1 MALYKQLPIIDVLC
15 WLSKKLYLNKKQF
28 KNAQVKK
35 ILVIEDSKTM
45 LKLISTILKKEGFEV
60 FEAKNGWEGLEK
72 ANDLLPDLIVSDIIM
87 PGLDGFNL
95 LKQLKKYPL
104 INKIPLIFLSGKD
117 DVLSVD
123 EGISLGAS
131 AFLTKPLDAEKFI
144 QTINKMV

>member
-1 MALYKQLPIIDVLC
+1 
-15 WLSKKLYLNKKQF
+15 
-28 KNAQVKK
+28 VKK
-35 ILVIEDSKTM
+35 ILVIEDSETM
-45 LKLISTILKKEGFEV
+45 LKLISSILKKEGFEV

-72 ANDLLPDLIVSDIIM
+72 ANDLLPDLIISDIIM

-123 EGISLGAS
+123 EGINLGAS
-131 AFLTKPLDAEKFI
+131 AFLTKPLDAETFM
-144 QTINKMV
+144 QTIYKMV

>member
-15 WLSKKLYLNKKQF
+15 WLLKKLYLNKKQF

-131 AFLTKPLDAEKFI
+131 AFVI
-144 QTINKMV
+144 

>member
-1 MALYKQLPIIDVLC
+1 MPIVDVLC
-15 WLSKKLYLNKKQF
+15 GLSKKLYFNKKQF
-28 KNAQVKK
+28 KNVPVKK
-35 ILVIEDSKTM
+35 ILVIEDSETM
-45 LKLISTILKKEGFEV
+45 LKLISAILKKEGFEV

-131 AFLTKPLDAEKFI
+131 AFLTKPLDAENFI

>member
-1 MALYKQLPIIDVLC
+1 M
-15 WLSKKLYLNKKQF
+15 
-28 KNAQVKK
+28 KK
-35 ILVIEDSKTM
+35 ILVIEDSETM
-45 LKLISTILKKEGFEV
+45 LKLISSILKKEGFDV
-60 FEAKNGWEGLEK
+60 FEARNGWEGLEK
-72 ANDLLPDLIVSDIIM
+72 ANELLPDLIISDIIM

-131 AFLTKPLDAEKFI
+131 AFLTKPLDTENFLE
-144 QTINKMV
+144 TIHRMI